1 MYPSIGTKRYN
12 EYYKGISIIMVITNK
27 MLNFGRM
34 GKNVPKHN
42 TTANATS
49 NITFTTTV
57 TMFPHAIK
65 ITHPAD

>member
-1 MYPSIGTKRYN
+1 
-12 EYYKGISIIMVITNK
+12 MVITNK
-27 MLNFGRM
+27 MLNFLRM

-49 NITFTTTV
+49 NITFTTTM